1 MEFMLIIAFLSMVW
15 LLFKSEY
22 LRSKRWFVWVSV
34 VLMLGIIAFLVIDST
49 RPWNVKKTVL
59 LILIVGSAVFA
70 LVKRGLSQT
79 QKK

>member
-1 MEFMLIIAFLSMVW
+1 MEFVLIMAFLAMVW
-15 LLFKSEY
+15 LLLKNGY
-22 LRSKRWFVWVSV
+22 LRSKRWFVWLSI

-59 LILIVGSAVFA
+59 LILIVGSSVFA